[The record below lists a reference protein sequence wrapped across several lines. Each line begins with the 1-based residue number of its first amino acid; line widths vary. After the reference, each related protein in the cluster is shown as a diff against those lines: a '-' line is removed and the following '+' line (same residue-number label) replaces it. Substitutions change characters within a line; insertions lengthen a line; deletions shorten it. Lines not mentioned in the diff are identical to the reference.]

1 MTTSDSSNET
11 LNNYDGRHF
20 RRVRVLIYTTSGIFS
35 GFTLCQPQQRLLDAL
50 NKGFHTSK
58 LQTSP
63 DFLPLFEVNYS
74 QNNNSNLHMDTA
86 YVRKNSILFVG
97 EQNDVT
103 PESPTHMHPLR
114 RKKPLQATINL
125 PHIVLTGNMHSEM
138 WEEMQD
144 ALNHTDQF
152 IPLTDVDF
160 DPPLE
165 SGIDRLSFVAINK
178 DHIIYVGK

>member
-1 MTTSDSSNET
+1 
-11 LNNYDGRHF
+11 
-20 RRVRVLIYTTSGIFS
+20 
-35 GFTLCQPQQRLLDAL
+35 
-50 NKGFHTSK
+50 
-58 LQTSP
+58 
-63 DFLPLFEVNYS
+63 
-74 QNNNSNLHMDTA
+74 
-86 YVRKNSILFVG
+86 
-97 EQNDVT
+97 
-103 PESPTHMHPLR
+103 MHPLR